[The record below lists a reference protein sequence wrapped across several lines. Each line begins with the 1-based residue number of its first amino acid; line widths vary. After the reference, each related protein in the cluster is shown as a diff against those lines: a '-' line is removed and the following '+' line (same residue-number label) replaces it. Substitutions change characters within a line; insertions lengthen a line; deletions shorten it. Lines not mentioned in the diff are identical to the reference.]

1 MALISRLAMA
11 RGRYLHL
18 HQVHYPSIPAGAW
31 RIGDGMTVTTTLP
44 RLGFLGVG
52 WIGRHRMEALA
63 RDGLAQV
70 AAVADPHEGALEAA
84 AEVAPEAART
94 ESLEGLL
101 EHELD
106 GIVIA
111 TPTALHADQ
120 AVAALERGLA
130 VFCQKPLARDA
141 EETRRVLGAAR
152 EADRLL
158 AVDLS
163 YRHVEALRAAR
174 TIVDQGEIGLIHSID
189 LVFHNA
195 YGPDK
200 PWFTRPRLS
209 GGGCLIDLGTHLVDL
224 ALWLTGAGE
233 YEVETA
239 RMLSL
244 QGHEVEDQ
252 ATAELALGDDEVRA
266 RLACSWFQSTGGE
279 CAFECTAWGSDGA
292 VSVRNLGGSSHDFRT
307 ELWRGTSSEPLVEP
321 PEPWSGQ
328 AVGAWARQLTDSRHY
343 DPAANELEL
352 LAEVIDDV
360 YAKAGR

>member
-1 MALISRLAMA
+1 
-11 RGRYLHL
+11 
-18 HQVHYPSIPAGAW
+18 
-31 RIGDGMTVTTTLP
+31 MTVTTLP

-63 RDGLAQV
+63 RDGRAQV
-70 AAVADPHEGALEAA
+70 AAVADLQRQALEAA
-84 AEVAPEAART
+84 AEAAPEAALA
-94 ESLEGLL
+94 ESLDGLL

-111 TPTALHADQ
+111 TPSALHAAQ

-141 EETRRVLGAAR
+141 EETRRVLRAAR

-174 TIVDQGEIGLIHSID
+174 AIVDRGEIGLVHSLD
-189 LVFHNA
+189 LAFHNA

-200 PWFTRPRLS
+200 TWFTDPELS

-224 ALWLTGAGE
+224 ALWLTGATD

-239 RMLSL
+239 RTLSL
-244 QGHEVEDQ
+244 QGHAVEDQ
-252 ATAELALGDDEVRA
+252 ASAELTLGDDEVRA
-266 RLACSWFQSTGGE
+266 RLACSWFQPAGGE
-279 CAFECTAWGSDGA
+279 CAFECTAWGTDGA
-292 VSVRNLGGSSHDFRT
+292 VSVRNVGGSFYDFRA
-307 ELWRGTSSEPLVEP
+307 ELWHGTSIEPLVEP
-321 PEPWSGQ
+321 PDAWGGRAIE
-328 AVGAWARQLTDSRHY
+328 AWARQLTEDGGY
-343 DPAANELEL
+343 DPAADELEL
-352 LAEVIDDV
+352 VAAVLDAV
-360 YAKAGR
+360 YAEAGR

>member
-1 MALISRLAMA
+1 
-11 RGRYLHL
+11 
-18 HQVHYPSIPAGAW
+18 
-31 RIGDGMTVTTTLP
+31 MTVTTLP

-63 RDGLAQV
+63 RDGLVQV
-70 AAVADPHEGALEAA
+70 AAVADPRRKALEAA
-84 AEVAPEAART
+84 AEVAPEAARA
-94 ESLEGLL
+94 ESLEELL

-111 TPTALHADQ
+111 TPSALHAEQ

-141 EETRRVLGAAR
+141 EEARRVLRAAR

-163 YRHVEALRAAR
+163 YRQVEALRAAQAM
-174 TIVDQGEIGLIHSID
+174 VDEGGIGLVHSLD
-189 LVFHNA
+189 LAFHNA

-200 PWFTRPRLS
+200 PWFTKPELS

-224 ALWLTGAGE
+224 ALWLTGATE
-233 YEVETA
+233 HQVETA

-244 QGHEVEDQ
+244 QGHPVEDQ
-252 ATAELALGDDEVRA
+252 ATAELTLGGEVRA
-266 RLACSWFQSTGGE
+266 RLACSWFQSAGGE
-279 CAFECTAWGSDGA
+279 CAFQCTVWGTDGA
-292 VSVRNLGGSSHDFRT
+292 VSVRNVGGSFYDFRA
-307 ELWRGTSSEPLVEP
+307 ELWRGTAAESLVEP
-321 PEPWSGQ
+321 PDSWGGR
-328 AVGAWARQLTDSRHY
+328 AIGAWAQRLADDRGY
-343 DPAANELEL
+343 DPAADELEL
-352 LAEVIDDV
+352 VAEAIDDV

>member
-1 MALISRLAMA
+1 
-11 RGRYLHL
+11 
-18 HQVHYPSIPAGAW
+18 
-31 RIGDGMTVTTTLP
+31 MTVATALP

-70 AAVADPHEGALEAA
+70 AAMADPHEEALEAA
-84 AEVAPEAART
+84 AEVAPQAARA

-111 TPTALHADQ
+111 TPSALHADQ

-141 EETRRVLGAAR
+141 EETRRVLHAAR
-152 EADRLL
+152 QADRLL

-163 YRHVEALRAAR
+163 YRHVEALQAAQ
-174 TIVDQGEIGLIHSID
+174 TIVDQGEIGLVHSID
-189 LVFHNA
+189 LAFHNA

-200 PWFTRPRLS
+200 PWFMQPALS

-224 ALWLTGAGE
+224 ALWLTGATA
-233 YEVETA
+233 YRVETA

-244 QGHEVEDQ
+244 QDHQVEDQ
-252 ATAELALGDDEVRA
+252 ATAELTLGGEVQA
-266 RLACSWFQSTGGE
+266 RLACSWFQSAGGE

-292 VSVRNLGGSSHDFRT
+292 VSVRNVGGSFYDFRT
-307 ELWRGTSSEPLVEP
+307 ELWRGTSSELLVEP
-321 PEPWSGQ
+321 PDPWGGR
-328 AVGAWARQLTDSRHY
+328 AIGAWARQLIDSHRY
-343 DPAANELEL
+343 DPGADELEL

>member
-1 MALISRLAMA
+1 
-11 RGRYLHL
+11 
-18 HQVHYPSIPAGAW
+18 
-31 RIGDGMTVTTTLP
+31 MTVTTALP

-63 RDGLAQV
+63 RDELAQV
-70 AAVADPHEGALEAA
+70 AAMADPHDEALEAA
-84 AEVAPEAART
+84 AEVAPQAAQA

-111 TPTALHADQ
+111 TPSALHAEQ
-120 AVAALERGLA
+120 AVAALEQGLP

-141 EETRRVLGAAR
+141 EETRRVLRAAR
-152 EADRLL
+152 KADRLL

-163 YRHVEALRAAR
+163 YRHVEALQAAQ
-174 TIVDQGEIGLIHSID
+174 TIVDQGEVGLLHSVD

-200 PWFTRPRLS
+200 PWFTQPELS

-224 ALWLTGAGE
+224 ALWLTGATT

-244 QGHEVEDQ
+244 QGHEVEDH
-252 ATAELALGDDEVRA
+252 ATAELTLGGEVRA
-266 RLACSWFQSTGGE
+266 RLACSWFQSAGGE
-279 CAFECTAWGSDGA
+279 CAFECTARGSDGA
-292 VSVRNLGGSSHDFRT
+292 VSVRNVGGSFYDFRT
-307 ELWRGTSSEPLVEP
+307 EFWRGISVEPLVEP
-321 PEPWSGQ
+321 PDPWGGR
-328 AVGAWARQLTDSRHY
+328 AIGTWARQLVGSCHY
-343 DPAANELEL
+343 DPAADELEL
-352 LAEVIDDV
+352 VAEVIDDV